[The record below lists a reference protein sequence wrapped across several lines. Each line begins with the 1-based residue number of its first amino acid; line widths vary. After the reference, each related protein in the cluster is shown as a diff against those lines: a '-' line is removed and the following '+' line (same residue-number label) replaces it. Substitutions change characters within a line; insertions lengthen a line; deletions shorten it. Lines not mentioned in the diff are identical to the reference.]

1 MSKKNK
7 VYLQIIADIDTP
19 LAQVLNRLKESS
31 VTRSGEAAQAL
42 INYFLPLVY
51 LEQSSLSKQEQW
63 NLMQSLMGLEQQLKL
78 YKYFYYGTQELN
90 FDVVLPQVESVSIA
104 RTNLASNT
112 INDLSDNNEVTEIDD
127 DNFSDCGI

>member
-42 INYFLPLVY
+42 INYFLLIRC
-51 LEQSSLSKQEQW
+51 EFIK
-63 NLMQSLMGLEQQLKL
+63 
-78 YKYFYYGTQELN
+78 
-90 FDVVLPQVESVSIA
+90 VERDKDIPA
-104 RTNLASNT
+104 
-112 INDLSDNNEVTEIDD
+112 
-127 DNFSDCGI
+127 